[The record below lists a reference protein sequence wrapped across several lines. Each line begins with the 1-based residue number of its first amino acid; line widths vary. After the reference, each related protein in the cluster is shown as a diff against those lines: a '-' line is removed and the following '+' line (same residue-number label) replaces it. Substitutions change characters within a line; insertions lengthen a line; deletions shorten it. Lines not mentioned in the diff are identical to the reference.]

1 MVWVT
6 GLLYNNICKRNA
18 ADAKQKKKTWR
29 GTSRNPKDIP
39 KITQWDL
46 IIQSIIPWQTHTVYI
61 YIHNIIYIYCIIIAF
76 IYIYHYIMSCPKI
89 LYPKIQS
96 SSKKNPRNLH
106 LDSGQY
112 RPTGEP
118 NSPRS
123 QILAGDRLEK
133 NKKKW
138 IGLREHLK
146 RKPQI

>member
-1 MVWVT
+1 MLRT
-6 GLLYNNICKRNA
+6 QN
-18 ADAKQKKKTWR
+18 KKKNMKGNLKKSERYPKNNTMR
-29 GTSRNPKDIP
+29 FNNTEYNPM
-39 KITQWDL
+39 TNTY
-46 IIQSIIPWQTHTVYI
+46 SI
-61 YIHNIIYIYCIIIAF
+61 YIHNIIYIVSLLNLY